1 MKNTCY
7 GFVLAAVLALCS
19 AAAYGE
25 APCWET
31 LSGKWQTGASGIVP
45 EAGEQPCLL
54 VDRSGL
60 WDCEWFNLS
69 VNFRL
74 SDVCAG
80 AGFGVALHIENKD
93 DYHLL
98 RITPRRVIR
107 LSRRFAGSTVISACG
122 RRLIFRF
129 AAGREY
135 NLSIVRAPVVDRE
148 DWRPWKIVVTDNA
161 DGTVLLKN
169 RNRKPYAGFRPGRY
183 RALCG
188 VRCGDVHGLQPGS
201 SRAREPGGNLR
212 LPMVFSDGMVL
223 QRGRRVP
230 VWGRAP
236 PARRSG

>member
-7 GFVLAAVLALCS
+7 GFVLAAVLSLCG

-25 APCWET
+25 APRWET
-31 LSGKWQTGASGIVP
+31 LSGKWQTGTFGIVP

-98 RITPRRVIR
+98 RITP
-107 LSRRFAGSTVISACG
+107 
-122 RRLIFRF
+122 
-129 AAGREY
+129 AAGYTALQTLRWQYGNFRMWQEAHFPVLQPEREY

-148 DWRPWKIVVTDNA
+148 VHEQKKVV
-161 DGTVLLKN
+161 KN
-169 RNRKPYAGFRPGRY
+169 IK
-183 RALCG
+183 
-188 VRCGDVHGLQPGS
+188 
-201 SRAREPGGNLR
+201 
-212 LPMVFSDGMVL
+212 
-223 QRGRRVP
+223 
-230 VWGRAP
+230 
-236 PARRSG
+236 

>member
-7 GFVLAAVLALCS
+7 GFVLAAVLSLCG

-25 APCWET
+25 APRWET

-98 RITPRRVIR
+98 RITP
-107 LSRRFAGSTVISACG
+107 
-122 RRLIFRF
+122 
-129 AAGREY
+129 AAGY
-135 NLSIVRAPVVDRE
+135 
-148 DWRPWKIVVTDNA
+148 T
-161 DGTVLLKN
+161 
-169 RNRKPYAGFRPGRY
+169 
-183 RALCG
+183 AL
-188 VRCGDVHGLQPGS
+188 QT
-201 SRAREPGGNLR
+201 LR
-212 LPMVFSDGMVL
+212 
-223 QRGRRVP
+223 
-230 VWGRAP
+230 
-236 PARRSG
+236 